1 MQVNDENFKDVLPD
15 FVKHLVL
22 NISQENFENFIFPNE
37 VETLEIKNIDFIN
50 HLPKK
55 VNKLIGNYIKSID
68 TFNLPMLETLIL
80 SFRYNS
86 EEINLDF
93 LPCSLKYLSLKH
105 DGTSPKK
112 YDLTNLP
119 NSLRKLKLENI
130 EFNHLPKNIEFLH
143 LKNLQPNNHNM
154 NYSNLKKLKII
165 FCFGFIDCTL
175 TLNNIDKVKIIAYG
189 KISTIIHNN
198 VKNLICNDACSIQK
212 YLIF

>member
-68 TFNLPMLETLIL
+68 TSNLPMLETLIL
-80 SFRYNS
+80 SFKYNS

-105 DGTSPKK
+105 DGTSLKK
-112 YDLTNLP
+112 YDFSNLP

-143 LKNLQPNNHNM
+143 IKNLKPNNHNM

-198 VKNLICNDACSIQK
+198 VKNLICNDACFIQN
-212 YLIF
+212 I